1 MTNIM
6 RLMSRF
12 SSAARMFL
20 SRESVVGQDPDLG
33 AAYERTSQTHPEA
46 HPIHRFEVAAR
57 DDCLSAAGLPRMTP
71 EDVAKRLGGAARWS
85 AFKAAGVSRHA
96 LAGAIAA
103 GSLVRHGWGTYALPG
118 ADPDVVAAVR
128 LNGFLS
134 HESAAA
140 FWRLDV
146 RRPANEPR
154 IVVPDDR
161 RVPMPHRGVR
171 LVERDR
177 LEGTEN
183 PWPVTT
189 LERTLT
195 DCARTLPFADAL
207 VIIDSALRNRATEA
221 ARLVEIA
228 RTLRGP
234 GSTAARRAFLAADG
248 RSASIGETLVRASA
262 IEAGLACPDLQ
273 YLVILDNLSKAYF
286 DLAWPTYCGREV
298 KVAAEFD
305 GFSGHG
311 TVDFVRDRRRH
322 NKLVVAGWERLIYTM
337 QDVEL
342 GYENVGQQIR
352 QTLEERWWKASES
365 GSR

>member
-1 MTNIM
+1 
-6 RLMSRF
+6 
-12 SSAARMFL
+12 
-20 SRESVVGQDPDLG
+20 
-33 AAYERTSQTHPEA
+33 
-46 HPIHRFEVAAR
+46 
-57 DDCLSAAGLPRMTP
+57 MTP
-71 EDVAKRLGGAARWS
+71 EDVLKCLGGAARWS

-96 LAGAIAA
+96 LARAIAA

-118 ADPDVVAAVR
+118 VHSDVVAAVR

-146 RRPANEPR
+146 RRPPQGPR
-154 IVVPDDR
+154 VVVPDDR
-161 RVPMPHRGVR
+161 RVPRPHRGVR
-171 LVERDR
+171 IVERER

-207 VIIDSALRNRATEA
+207 VIVDSALRNRAIEA

-234 GSTAARRAFLAADG
+234 GSTGARRTFLAADG

-262 IEAGLACPDLQ
+262 IEAGLPCPDLQ
-273 YLVILDNLSKAYF
+273 HLVILDDLSKAYF
-286 DLAWPTYCGREV
+286 DLAWRTYCGREV

-305 GFSGHG
+305 GFGGHG

-337 QDVEL
+337 ADVEL
-342 GYENVGQQIR
+342 GYANVGRQIR
-352 QTLEERWWKASES
+352 QTLEDRWSAASSPVMIRDTFS
-365 GSR
+365 G